1 MNWRELLASDRFG
14 DKQKNISQPMRSEF
28 EVDFDRI
35 IFSQPFRRLQDK
47 TQVFPLP
54 EMDFV
59 HTRLTH
65 SLEVSSVGRSLGK
78 NVAAEIID
86 KNPDLVL
93 SGITPHD
100 FGAIT
105 GAAALAHDVGN
116 PPFGHAGEEA
126 ISDFFRSNPKSSKIK
141 DEVSESEWND
151 LTKFE
156 GNAQGFRL
164 LIRNH
169 LQGLKIT
176 KATLGAFTKYPRPSL
191 IDTEDKARKS
201 QKKYGFFQSEKE
213 DFSALA
219 ETLGLIGLSDSDSTW
234 CRHPLAF
241 LVEAAD
247 DICYNI
253 IDLEDA
259 FGLGLVSYKEAQTF
273 LANILQDRFMPEKLV
288 GIPGDKEKIGVLRAV
303 TIQVLVDQVTR
314 VFLENENEI
323 LSGKFDSA
331 LTGEIT
337 AAKALDDI
345 SSYSI
350 ENIYRSRLVLEK
362 EAAGFEVISG
372 LLETFLEAVFL
383 KFYSK
388 DGYTGRHK
396 SIYRLLPSYTKFM
409 LEEKERS
416 VYENVLIVTDFI
428 SGLTDSTALSIFRTI
443 KGIAFQGSRRV

>member
-14 DKQKNISQPMRSEF
+14 DKQKKSFQPTRSEF

-35 IFSQPFRRLQDK
+35 IFSQPFRKLQDK

-86 KNPDLVL
+86 KTPEL

-191 IDTEDKARKS
+191 VDTQDETRKS
-201 QKKYGFFQSEKE
+201 QKKYGYFQSEKTE
-213 DFSALA
+213 FSALA
-219 ETLGLIGLSDSDSTW
+219 ETLDLISLSDIDNTW

-259 FGLGLVSYKEAQTF
+259 FGLGLVSYKEAETF
-273 LANILQDRFMPEKLV
+273 LANILQDRFMPEKLK
-288 GIPGDKEKIGVLRAV
+288 GIPGEKEKIGVLRAV
-303 TIQVLVDQVTR
+303 TIQVLVDQVTG
-314 VFLENENEI
+314 VFLKNENEI
-323 LSGKFDSA
+323 LSGQFDKA
-331 LTGEIT
+331 LTGEIS

-350 ENIYRSRLVLEK
+350 ENIYRSRIVLEK

-388 DGYTGRHK
+388 EGYTGRHK
-396 SIYRLLPSYTKFM
+396 SIYRLLPGYTKFM

-416 VYENVLIVTDFI
+416 VYESVLIVTDFI

-443 KGIAFQGSRRV
+443 KGIAFQGSRRG

>member
-1 MNWRELLASDRFG
+1 MNWRELLASERFG
-14 DKQKNISQPMRSEF
+14 DKQKNSSQPMRSEF

-78 NVAAEIID
+78 NIAVQIIEN
-86 KNPDLVL
+86 NPDLND
-93 SGITPHD
+93 ITPHD

-105 GAAALAHDVGN
+105 GAASLAHDVGN
-116 PPFGHAGEEA
+116 PPFGHSGEEA
-126 ISDFFRSNPKSSKIK
+126 ISDFFRSNPKGSKIK
-141 DEVSESEWND
+141 DELSDAEWND

-164 LIRNH
+164 LIRNN

-176 KATLGAFTKYPRPSL
+176 KATLVAFTKYPRPSL
-191 IDTEDKARKS
+191 VVNEDKARKS
-201 QKKYGFFQSEKE
+201 QKKYGYFQSEKE
-213 DFSALA
+213 EFSELA
-219 ETLGLIGLSDSDSTW
+219 DTLGLISLSNADNIW

-253 IDLEDA
+253 IDLEDG
-259 FGLGLVSYKEAQTF
+259 FGLGLVSYKDAEGF
-273 LANILQDRFMPEKLV
+273 LANILQDRFMPEKLN

-303 TIQVLVDQVTR
+303 TIQVLVEQVTKI
-314 VFLENENEI
+314 FLENEVDI
-323 LSGKFDSA
+323 LSGQFDTA
-331 LTGEIT
+331 LTGKIP
-337 AAKALDDI
+337 AAAALDKI
-345 SSYSI
+345 SDFSI
-350 ENIYRSRLVLEK
+350 ENIYRSRQVLEK

-383 KFYSK
+383 KFYSTES
-388 DGYTGRHK
+388 YTGKHQ
-396 SIYRLLPSYTKFM
+396 SIYRLLPEYTKFK
-409 LEEKERS
+409 LEEKEKS
-416 VYENVLIVTDFI
+416 AYENVLIVTDFI
-428 SGLTDSTALSIFRTI
+428 SGLTDSSALSIFRTI
-443 KGIAFQGSRRV
+443 KGIAFQGSRRG

>member
-1 MNWRELLASDRFG
+1 MNWRELLASERFG
-14 DKQKNISQPMRSEF
+14 DKRKNASQPMRSEF

-78 NVAAEIID
+78 NIAAEILD
-86 KNPDLVL
+86 RNPELE
-93 SGITPHD
+93 GITAHD

-126 ISDFFRSNPKSSKIK
+126 ISDYFRSNPKSSKIK

-191 IDTEDKARKS
+191 VEAQNKNRKS
-201 QKKYGFFQSEKE
+201 QKKYGYFQSEKE
-213 DFSALA
+213 EFSALA
-219 ETLGLIGLSDSDSTW
+219 DTLGLISISDSDSIW

-259 FGLGLVSYKEAQTF
+259 FGLDLVSYEEAKGF
-273 LANILQDRFMPEKLV
+273 LANILQDRFMPEKLI

-303 TIQVLVDQVTR
+303 TIQVLVDQVTQ
-314 VFLENENEI
+314 VFLENESEI
-323 LSGKFDSA
+323 LSGSFDKA

-337 AAKALDDI
+337 AAKALDAI
-345 SSYSI
+345 SNYSI
-350 ENIYRSRLVLEK
+350 ENIYRSRQVLEK

-388 DGYTGRHK
+388 EGYTGRHK

-409 LEEKERS
+409 LEENEKS

-443 KGIAFQGSRRV
+443 KGIAFQGSRRG

>member
-1 MNWRELLASDRFG
+1 
-14 DKQKNISQPMRSEF
+14 
-28 EVDFDRI
+28 
-35 IFSQPFRRLQDK
+35 
-47 TQVFPLP
+47 
-54 EMDFV
+54 
-59 HTRLTH
+59 
-65 SLEVSSVGRSLGK
+65 
-78 NVAAEIID
+78 
-86 KNPDLVL
+86 
-93 SGITPHD
+93 
-100 FGAIT
+100 
-105 GAAALAHDVGN
+105 LAHDVGN

-151 LTKFE
+151 LTRFE

-191 IDTEDKARKS
+191 VDAQDKNRKS
-201 QKKYGFFQSEKE
+201 QNKYGYFQSEKE
-213 DFSALA
+213 EFSALA
-219 ETLGLIGLSDSDSTW
+219 DTLGLISLSDSDSTW

-259 FGLGLVSYKEAQTF
+259 FGLGLVSYEEAEGF

-288 GIPGDKEKIGVLRAV
+288 GIPGGKEKIGVLRAV
-303 TIQVLVDQVTR
+303 TIQVLVEQVTQ

-323 LSGKFDSA
+323 LSGRFDTA
-331 LTGEIT
+331 LTGKIT

-345 SSYSI
+345 SNYSI

-383 KFYSK
+383 KFYAK
-388 DGYTGRHK
+388 EGYTGRHK

-409 LEEKERS
+409 LEENEKS

-443 KGIAFQGSRRV
+443 KGIAFQGSRRG